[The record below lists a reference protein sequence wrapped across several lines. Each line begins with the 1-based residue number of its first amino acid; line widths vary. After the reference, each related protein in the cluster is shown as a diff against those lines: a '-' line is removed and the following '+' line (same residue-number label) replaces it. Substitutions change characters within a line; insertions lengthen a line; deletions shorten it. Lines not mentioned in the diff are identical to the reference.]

1 MKHSIHFI
9 PNLGEVFTMDY
20 SQEYKQKLVSADEAV
35 KLIKSGDWV
44 DYGWCNGTVDV
55 LDQALAKRTDE
66 LKNVNL
72 RGGILLKPLAVFAR
86 EDAGEHFTWNSW
98 HMSGI
103 ERKLIARGCAYYSP
117 IRYSELPRYYRESS
131 CPDDVAMIMVAPMD
145 KHGYFNFG
153 PNASHLGAM
162 CETAK
167 HVIVE
172 VNENMPRCLGSTECG
187 IHISD
192 VTYIVEGNNAPI
204 GELGAGG
211 PATDVDKK
219 VAQLIVDQIPNGAC
233 LQLGIGGMPNAV
245 GSLIA
250 ESDLKDLGVHTEMYV
265 DAFVDIARAGKINGS
280 KKNIDRFRQVYG
292 FGAGTKKMYDYLDE
306 NPELMSAP
314 VSYTNDIRSIAALD
328 NFISINNCV
337 DIDLFGQ
344 ISSESSGIKQ
354 ISGAGGQLD
363 FVLGAYLSN
372 GGKSFICCSSTFT
385 DKQGVM
391 HSRIRPTLAEGSI
404 VTDTRANTHYVVT
417 EYGMVN
423 LKGLSSWQKAEALIS
438 VAHPDF
444 RDELIA
450 EAEKMHI
457 WRRSNK

>member
-1 MKHSIHFI
+1 M
-9 PNLGEVFTMDY
+9 L
-20 SQEYKQKLVSADEAV
+20 
-35 KLIKSGDWV
+35 
-44 DYGWCNGTVDV
+44 
-55 LDQALAKRTDE
+55 
-66 LKNVNL
+66 
-72 RGGILLKPLAVFAR
+72 
-86 EDAGEHFTWNSW
+86 
-98 HMSGI
+98 
-103 ERKLIARGCAYYSP
+103 
-117 IRYSELPRYYRESS
+117 
-131 CPDDVAMIMVAPMD
+131 
-145 KHGYFNFG
+145 
-153 PNASHLGAM
+153 
-162 CETAK
+162 
-167 HVIVE
+167 
-172 VNENMPRCLGSTECG
+172 
-187 IHISD
+187 
-192 VTYIVEGNNAPI
+192 
-204 GELGAGG
+204 
-211 PATDVDKK
+211 
-219 VAQLIVDQIPNGAC
+219 
-233 LQLGIGGMPNAV
+233 
-245 GSLIA
+245 
-250 ESDLKDLGVHTEMYV
+250 
-265 DAFVDIARAGKINGS
+265 
-280 KKNIDRFRQVYG
+280 FR
-292 FGAGTKKMYDYLDE
+292 
-306 NPELMSAP
+306 SP

>member
-1 MKHSIHFI
+1 MD
-9 PNLGEVFTMDY
+9 FT
-20 SQEYKQKLVSADEAV
+20 QEYNQKLVSADKAV
-35 KLIKSGDWV
+35 QLVQSGDWV
-44 DYGWCNGTVDV
+44 DYGWCTGTPVV
-55 LDQALAKRTDE
+55 LDQALARRTDE
-66 LKNVNL
+66 LTDVKV
-72 RGGILLKPLAVFAR
+72 RGGILLKPLAIFER
-86 EDAGEHFTWNSW
+86 EDAGEHFCWNSW
-98 HMSGI
+98 HMGGL
-103 ERKLIARGCAYYSP
+103 ERKYIARGLAYYAP
-117 IRYSELPRYYRESS
+117 IRYSELPRYYRDS
-131 CPDDVAMIMVAPMD
+131 DTKVDVVMIQVAPMD

-153 PNASHLGAM
+153 PNASHLAAV
-162 CETAK
+162 CENAK
-167 HVIVE
+167 HIIVE
-172 VNENMPRCLGSTECG
+172 VNENMPRCLGGFENS
-187 IHISD
+187 IHISQ
-192 VTYIVEGNNAPI
+192 VEYVVEGENPAIN
-204 GELGAGG
+204 ELGGGG
-211 PATDVDKK
+211 PATEVDQA
-219 VAQLIVDQIPNGAC
+219 VAKLIVNEIPNGAC

-280 KKNIDRFRQVYG
+280 KKNIDRFRQTYA
-292 FGAGTKKMYDYLDE
+292 FGAGTKKMYDYMDE

-328 NFISINNCV
+328 NFISINNAV

-344 ISSESSGIKQ
+344 VNAESAGTKH

-372 GGKSFICCSSTFT
+372 GGKSFICCSSTFST
-385 DKQGVM
+385 KDGQLK
-391 HSRIRPTLAEGSI
+391 SRIIPTLNPGSI

-423 LKGLSSWQKAEALIS
+423 LKGLSTWQRTEALIS
-438 VAHPDF
+438 IAHPQF

-450 EAEKMHI
+450 EAEKLKI

>member
-1 MKHSIHFI
+1 
-9 PNLGEVFTMDY
+9 MDF
-20 SQEYKQKLVSADEAV
+20 SEEYRQKLTSADEAV
-35 KLIKSGDWV
+35 KVIKSGDWV
-44 DYGWCNGTVDV
+44 DYGWCTNTVDA
-55 LDQALAKRTDE
+55 LDKALAKRTDE
-66 LKNVNL
+66 LKDINL
-72 RGGILLKPLAVFAR
+72 RGGILLKPLAVFER

-98 HMSGI
+98 HMGGY
-103 ERKLIARGCAYYSP
+103 ERKLINRGCAYYAP
-117 IRYSELPRYYRESS
+117 IRYSELPRYYRELD
-131 CPDDVAMIMVAPMD
+131 CPDDVAMFQVAPMD

-153 PNASHLGAM
+153 PSASHLGAM

-167 HVIVE
+167 HIIVE
-172 VNENMPRCLGSTECG
+172 VNENMPRCLGGTENG
-187 IHISD
+187 IHISK
-192 VTYIVEGNNAPI
+192 VNAIVEGENPPI
-204 GELGAGG
+204 GELGPGG
-211 PATDVDKK
+211 PATEIDQK
-219 VAQLIVDQIPNGAC
+219 VARLIVDQIPNGAC

-265 DAFVDIARAGKINGS
+265 DAFVDIAKAGKITGAH
-280 KKNIDRFRQVYG
+280 KNIDRFRQVYG

-344 ISSESSGIKQ
+344 VSSESSGIKH

-391 HSRIRPTLAEGSI
+391 HSRIRPTLVEGSI

-423 LKGLSSWQKAEALIS
+423 VKGLSSWQKAAALIS
-438 VAHPDF
+438 IAHPDF
-444 RDELIA
+444 RDDLIK
-450 EAEKMHI
+450 EAEIMHI

>member
-1 MKHSIHFI
+1 
-9 PNLGEVFTMDY
+9 
-20 SQEYKQKLVSADEAV
+20 
-35 KLIKSGDWV
+35 
-44 DYGWCNGTVDV
+44 
-55 LDQALAKRTDE
+55 
-66 LKNVNL
+66 
-72 RGGILLKPLAVFAR
+72 
-86 EDAGEHFTWNSW
+86 
-98 HMSGI
+98 
-103 ERKLIARGCAYYSP
+103 
-117 IRYSELPRYYRESS
+117 
-131 CPDDVAMIMVAPMD
+131 
-145 KHGYFNFG
+145 
-153 PNASHLGAM
+153 
-162 CETAK
+162 
-167 HVIVE
+167 
-172 VNENMPRCLGSTECG
+172 MPRCHGGSEANV
-187 IHISD
+187 HISQ
-192 VTYIVEGNNAPI
+192 VSYIVEGDNPAI

-219 VAQLIVDQIPNGAC
+219 VAELIVDQIPNGAC

-265 DAFVDIARAGKINGS
+265 DAFVDIAKAGKITGA
-280 KKNIDRFRQVYG
+280 KKNIDRYRQAYG

-314 VSYTNDIRSIAALD
+314 VSYTNDIKNIAALD

-337 DIDLFGQ
+337 DLDLFGQ
-344 ISSESSGIKQ
+344 ISSETSGTKH

-363 FVLGAYLSN
+363 FVLGAYMSN

-385 DKQGVM
+385 DKQGVV
-391 HSRIRPTLAEGSI
+391 HSRIRPTLVEGSV
-404 VTDTRANTHYVVT
+404 VTDTRANTHYIVT

-423 LKGLSSWQKAEALIS
+423 VKGLSTWQKAEAIIS

-444 RDELIA
+444 RDELIK